1 MLDTAKIR
9 RESIRWY
16 ILLTLN
22 NARPE
27 GCYEEVVL
35 MTIQGIYPD
44 STAHELRRELGYLA
58 DRELVGVKREPSG
71 RWFADITR
79 YGADVAEYTVDCD
92 PGIARPQKYWGS

>member
-27 GCYEEVVL
+27 GAYEEVVL
-35 MTIQGIYPD
+35 TTIQGIYPD
-44 STAHELRRELGYLA
+44 ATPQELRRELDYLG
-58 DRELVGVKREPSG
+58 DRKLVEVKREPSG

-79 YGADVAEYTVDCD
+79 YGVDVAEYTVDCD
-92 PGIARPQKYWGS
+92 PGIARPQKYW